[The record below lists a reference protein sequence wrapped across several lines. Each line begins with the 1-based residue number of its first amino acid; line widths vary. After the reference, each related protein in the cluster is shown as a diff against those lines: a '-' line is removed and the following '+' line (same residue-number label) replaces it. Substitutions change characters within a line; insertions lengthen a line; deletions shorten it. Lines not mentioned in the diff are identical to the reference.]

1 MNFPQFKWGGVL
13 ESSWEETENGLGL
26 ASLPF
31 ESALWFQACPISA
44 LSFCFLLVKSGR
56 YCKYLYHRVILSIRW
71 DFVCASWVTYSITN
85 KFLFGFFFFKKSR
98 GQMNQERKNH
108 GVSLCGQITHLYW
121 NNTGIQGIVPA
132 PPQLRILQLRS
143 VKIKELLLSPS
154 SSSSS
159 SSSI

>member
-13 ESSWEETENGLGL
+13 ESSWEEMEIGLSL

-31 ESALWFQACPISA
+31 ESALWFQARPIST

-71 DFVCASWVTYSITN
+71 DFECASWVTYSITN
-85 KFLFGFFFFKKSR
+85 KFLFFFFFLKKSR
-98 GQMNQERKNH
+98 GQMNRERKN
-108 GVSLCGQITHLYW
+108 GISLCCQITHLYW
-121 NNTGIQGIVPA
+121 NNMGIQRIVPA